1 MKSILSVMKSIK
13 HTGSLGFKRRS
24 DCSATLFSYCAGMKI
39 ISDVKLPIYQKS
51 SMAHRVTW
59 SKTAASIK
67 MLHGLEN
74 LQQVSKL
81 YRYDALNQLSYLTQ
95 DMKNIHSVV
104 HHKDKLF
111 TMLDYP
117 RNFGNVT

>member
-1 MKSILSVMKSIK
+1 MVSSLLLSILRAWDWLLRQLKC
-13 HTGSLGFKRRS
+13 L
-24 DCSATLFSYCAGMKI
+24 
-39 ISDVKLPIYQKS
+39 
-51 SMAHRVTW
+51 MA
-59 SKTAASIK
+59 SK
-67 MLHGLEN
+67 N

-81 YRYDALNQLSYLTQ
+81 HRYDALNQLSYLTQ
-95 DMKNIHSVV
+95 DVKNIHSVV